1 MRRKTILLAL
11 VLTLFGKYYGTINKA
26 GYFFVN
32 PFARYNNPAYE
43 AQAAADAAETT
54 ENIKSVVEKISNLN
68 QTRLIVT
75 DDKGLI
81 IYDTLGGGNKYALL
95 PQIVSALRNV
105 DTFTWHYVD
114 GVPTIW

>member
-1 MRRKTILLAL
+1 MTYVVITFIVLLFLNIYCNQISQMVFYGNKQSAMLEKAL
-11 VLTLFGKYYGTINKA
+11 LT
-26 GYFFVN
+26 
-32 PFARYNNPAYE
+32 
-43 AQAAADAAETT
+43 AADIEQLEVMTT

-95 PQIVSALRNV
+95 PQIVSALRNGTMLTV
-105 DTFTWHYVD
+105 
-114 GVPTIW
+114 